1 MIDGEAATPEER
13 LKALLAAG
21 QEANRFQWLKEWK
34 AQGKKVVGVLDSY
47 VPEEVIYAAGM
58 LPWQIIGT
66 WRQNTPLALVYRPA
80 NTCRYCTHVLE
91 SMLSGELDDLD
102 GIVSTDW
109 DDDRRRLFDQW
120 EHLAKSSFR
129 HVLHVPVEDSA
140 LTRRYFAEKVAHLAN
155 RLAEFGGVAI
165 TEEALGRAIELYNK
179 MRSLLRRV
187 YELRKRTVPPLT
199 GAEMLGLTT
208 AAFVMPKDVY
218 VRELEDLLPY
228 LETRRPPN
236 DTLRP
241 RILVSSDRLDNPAY
255 LALVEDV
262 GALVAMDDLD
272 TGSRYFWQLV
282 EPGGDPIRALSD
294 RYLTRAP
301 CPRMLFWERQVRQ
314 LTAWVGEWQIDG
326 VINFPQ
332 RFSYPRLFATPHF
345 EDQMAK
351 AAIPFT
357 TIEREYYF
365 GNIGQLRTRI
375 GAFVENL

>member
-1 MIDGEAATPEER
+1 MIDGETVTPEKR
-13 LKALLAAG
+13 LQALLEAG
-21 QEANRFQWLKEWK
+21 QEANRFRWLKEWK
-34 AQGKKVVGVLDSY
+34 ARGKKVIGVLDSY

-58 LPWQIIGT
+58 LPWQVMGT

-80 NTCRYCTHVLE
+80 NTCRYCAHVLE
-91 SMLSGELDDLD
+91 SLLSGELDDLD
-102 GIVSTDW
+102 GIVSSDW

-120 EHLAKSSFR
+120 EHLAKASFR

-140 LTRRYFAEKVAHLAN
+140 LTRRYFAGKVTLLAD
-155 RLAEFGGVAI
+155 RLAAFGGVAI
-165 TEEALGRAIELYNK
+165 TGEALDRAIALYNK
-179 MRSLLRRV
+179 MRSLVMRV
-187 YELRKRTVPPLT
+187 YELRKRAAPPLT

-208 AAFVMPKDVY
+208 AALVMPKEEY
-218 VRELEDLLPY
+218 VGELEALLPY
-228 LETRRPPN
+228 LETRRPAN
-236 DTLRP
+236 NALRP
-241 RILVSSDRLDNPAY
+241 RVLVSSDRLDNPAF
-255 LALVEDV
+255 LALVEEV

-272 TGSRYFWQLV
+272 TGSRYFWQVV
-282 EPGGDPIRALSD
+282 EPAADQMRALSD

-301 CPRMLFWERQVRQ
+301 CPRMLFWDRQVRQ
-314 LTAWVGEWQIDG
+314 LAAWVGEWQIDG

-351 AAIPFT
+351 ANVPFI

-365 GNIGQLRTRI
+365 GNVGQLRTRI